1 MMESDAT
8 HLDQKYIFSESGQG
22 RGQLRPANTSGAVLN
37 HDDLTGRAFLRS
49 MIASN
54 ASIQAALE
62 PVKLFEC
69 ICEGGPDLGSG
80 LTVQTLDLD

>member
-1 MMESDAT
+1 
-8 HLDQKYIFSESGQG
+8 
-22 RGQLRPANTSGAVLN
+22 
-37 HDDLTGRAFLRS
+37 